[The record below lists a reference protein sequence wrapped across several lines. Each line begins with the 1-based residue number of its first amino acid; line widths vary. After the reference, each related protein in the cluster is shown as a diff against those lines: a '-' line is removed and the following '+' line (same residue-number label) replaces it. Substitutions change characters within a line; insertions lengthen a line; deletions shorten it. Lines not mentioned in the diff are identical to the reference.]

1 MIGNNV
7 AVYEVYS
14 FFLTHFSSVVVEL
27 RRNVFIPLVTLTP
40 NTVLEFQRLATSWI
54 YWWTKQKRFLF
65 SWPHFYPTP
74 F

>member
-40 NTVLEFQRLATSWI
+40 NTVLEFQRLATS
-54 YWWTKQKRFLF
+54 
-65 SWPHFYPTP
+65 
-74 F
+74 